1 MESILIVDD
10 EPEILRTQKLGLQS
24 KGYNVITAGDA
35 DTALVKLADP
45 QTPIDMVLTDHVM
58 PGMTGLDLVNLLRG
72 NGIFIPVIL
81 MTALDEKKLVIQAL
95 QSQCNGFIE
104 KPFTMDELL
113 EEIHR
118 TRKTLPQTSRDK
130 AYQRMVPRLLHQINN
145 PLAAISGHAE
155 TGLFNPDLS
164 GDLKTKL
171 ESIVRAVDK
180 IKALN
185 RDILKMGAKGSAHM
199 CSDSSI
205 DPSTDASIT
214 VNPVEVIQESL
225 DLFKGVFA
233 REQIDVQVHSKGEP
247 VMVPMAKNALE
258 HVVDNLVQN
267 AVDAVAEGQIRK
279 IRITVS
285 PVKNLPMVRIRVAD
299 SGQGIHE
306 TDLPNIFDPYFTRKR
321 KGTGLGLA
329 VAREV
334 VEFHGGRITVRSRAG
349 RGTCFMLELPVAT
362 EKNR

>member
-24 KGYNVITAGDA
+24 NGYNVITAGDA
-35 DTALVKLADP
+35 DTALVRLADP
-45 QTPIDMVLTDHVM
+45 HTPIDMVLTDHAM
-58 PGMTGLDLVNLLRG
+58 PGMTGLDLVKLLRG

-113 EEIHR
+113 REIHR
-118 TRKTLPQTSRDK
+118 TRQSLPQPRRDK
-130 AYQRMVPRLLHQINN
+130 AYRKMVPRLLHQINN

-155 TGLFNPDLS
+155 TGLFSPDLS

-185 RDILKMGAKGSAHM
+185 RDILKMGAKGAVH
-199 CSDSSI
+199 SSP
-205 DPSTDASIT
+205 DVSTHASSR

-225 DLFKGVFA
+225 ALFEGVFA
-233 REQIDVQVHSKGEP
+233 REQIDVQLRCKGEP
-247 VMVPMAKNALE
+247 VMVPVAKTALE
-258 HVVDNLVQN
+258 HVIDNLVQN
-267 AVDAVAEGQIRK
+267 AVDAVAERQIRK
-279 IRITVS
+279 IRITVF
-285 PVKNLPMVRIRVAD
+285 PVKNSPMVRIRVAD
-299 SGQGIHE
+299 TGQGIHE
-306 TDLPNIFDPYFTRKR
+306 TDLPNIFDPYFTQKR

-329 VAREV
+329 VARELA
-334 VEFHGGRITVRSRAG
+334 ETHGGRITARSRAG
-349 RGTCFMLELPVAT
+349 RGTCLMLELPASP